1 MEIRGKERKFLL
13 TVGGRD
19 EIAALCPNG
28 DITEIST
35 VLSESKSTELLRKI
49 SIIMNRDYEDHTK
62 YYNPSYETDYLTDD
76 DLKMLTLEEFRVLN
90 DEMSD
95 AFLKGMGI
103 TVETDD
109 KKGKKT
115 AKRGE
120 DSTKS
125 NP

>member
-28 DITEIST
+28 DISEIAT
-35 VLSESKSTELLRKI
+35 VLSESKSTEFLRKI
-49 SIIMNRDYEDHTK
+49 CVIMNRDYEDHTK
-62 YYNPSYETDYLTDD
+62 YYDPSYEVDYLTDE
-76 DLKMLTLEEFRVLN
+76 DLKILTLEEFNELN
-90 DEMSD
+90 GEMSY

-120 DSTKS
+120 GSTES

>member
-1 MEIRGKERKFLL
+1 MIIKGKDRKFLL
-13 TVGGRD
+13 TVRGRD

-28 DITEIST
+28 DLSNISDM
-35 VLSESKSTELLRKI
+35 LSATSSTEFLRKMT
-49 SIIMNRDYEDHTK
+49 IIMNRDYEDHTK
-62 YYNPSYETDYLTDD
+62 YYDPSYEPEYLTDD
-76 DLKMLTLEEFRVLN
+76 DLEILTLEEFRKLN

-95 AFLKGMGI
+95 AFLKGMGV

-115 AKRGE
+115 AKRGTA
-120 DSTKS
+120 STKS